1 MTNPI
6 TAKIDILKISICGK
20 VSAPSDH
27 TLTYN
32 IGYDTG
38 VRLLNEW
45 RSNCQWQR
53 PLDGLYFD

>member
-1 MTNPI
+1 MTNST
-6 TAKIDILKISICGK
+6 TAKIALLKISTCGK
-20 VSAPSDH
+20 VSDLGDH
-27 TLTYN
+27 TLTCN

-38 VRLLNEW
+38 GRLSNEW